1 MESGGF
7 NYKVVFEKD
16 GVNLHTSA
24 RKHADHNSLIPGVL
38 RIVEKDRKA
47 KLEWTPIGEEKGSIP
62 HVTFTKKDC
71 TQAGYSPSE
80 EEATFD
86 PGYEPDWAVISPV
99 RTSPRGKSTSSP
111 EVCGKNI
118 KESGNWQPF
127 SLPVSELYSIRRSS
141 YPLRRSFIILTS
153 CGGEPL
159 PALHFHKGGTKGLLQ
174 VLQRYVMLTPSP
186 VDSRLFLVH
195 SHDSGALSQS
205 FDELQL
211 FDDGTPDLVSR
222 FIQDPYTT
230 TFSGF
235 SKVTNFFRGALRQP
249 DSRLGRPGIGFV
261 GSDDEPG
268 FELITCEAELGPRPV
283 VQRLEP
289 LNGWKELLD
298 SEGRVQNPEQV
309 KECIFKGGVAPALRH
324 EVWKFLLG
332 FYPWKSTAQER
343 EEILRQKTDE
353 YFRMKVQWKSVSEE
367 QEMRNS
373 LLRGYRS
380 LIERDVS
387 RTDRNN
393 RFYSGNENPGL
404 TLLND
409 VLMTYCMYNFD
420 LGYVQGMSDLLSPIL
435 FVTQNEVEAFWC
447 LVAFME
453 IVHSNFEES
462 QEGMKQQLIQ
472 LNILLRTID
481 PELCD
486 FLDSKD
492 SGTLCFCFRWLLIWF
507 KREFS
512 FQDILN
518 LWEVLWTG
526 HLCVNFHLLVACAIL
541 DSQREQLIGSN
552 FDFNEILKHINELT
566 MKLDLKDIL
575 CRAESIFKQL
585 AACPDLP
592 SKVQVVL
599 GQARPSEEVGFD
611 RTENSPS
618 SSEDTQPG
626 LPLSEAQTSSTSP
639 TESSIEV
646 LPTPPSEP

>member
-268 FELITCEAELGPRPV
+268 FELITC
-283 VQRLEP
+283 
-289 LNGWKELLD
+289 
-298 SEGRVQNPEQV
+298 
-309 KECIFKGGVAPALRH
+309 GVAPALRH